1 MEPDTRFFGSKPF
14 TLEEWLKD
22 KTQVCLNSNGE
33 VLDVNMLSVG
43 YLTDPEN
50 TKHLYLKPA
59 DLTPFEQL
67 VEKKLSDYADFCA
80 KNGKIPA
87 YGMNLQNKRIREIS
101 NEILNAAFFELRSK
115 GKF

>member
-1 MEPDTRFFGSKPF
+1 MEPDTKFFGSKPF
-14 TLEEWLKD
+14 NLEDWLKD
-22 KTQVCLNSNGE
+22 TTQVCLNSNG
-33 VLDVNMLSVG
+33 DVVNVKELPIG
-43 YLTDPEN
+43 YLLNPKSTEN
-50 TKHLYLKPA
+50 LYLKPA

-101 NEILNAAFFELRSK
+101 NELLDAAFFELRSK

>member
-14 TLEEWLKD
+14 KLEDWLED
-22 KTQVCLNSNGE
+22 TTQVCLNLHG
-33 VLDVNMLSVG
+33 DVVNVRELPIG
-43 YLTDPEN
+43 YLLDPKNTEN
-50 TKHLYLKPA
+50 LYLKPA

-101 NEILNAAFFELRSK
+101 NELLDAAYFELRIK